1 MNLFE
6 KNKKLELVK
15 IEKGMSRKEIM
26 ENLVK
31 MFERQGIKIVK
42 DDKKK

>member
-1 MNLFE
+1 
-6 KNKKLELVK
+6 
-15 IEKGMSRKEIM
+15 MSKEEVM

-31 MFERQGIKIVK
+31 MFERKRIKIVK

>member
-15 IEKGMSRKEIM
+15 IEKGTSRKEIM